1 MRVISGSAK
10 GIRLTSVPG
19 KSTRP
24 ITDQVKEALFNILG
38 QEIIEKTFLDL
49 FGGTGAVGIEALSR
63 GADHAV
69 FLEINYQAYSIIKK
83 NLVATE
89 LDPYATVMKMDAFKY
104 LNEPH
109 EESFDFI
116 YIAPPQYE
124 GLWLKAMEAL
134 DRNPELLEPSGTVVV
149 QIHPK
154 EMVEDIGYANF
165 IEFNRRIYGDT
176 MLVFFSKSLPEGNP

>member
-38 QEIIEKTFLDL
+38 LDIVEKNFLDL

-69 FLEINYQAYSIIKK
+69 FLEINYRAYSVIKQ
-83 NLVATE
+83 NLKTTQ
-89 LDPYATVMKMDAFKY
+89 LDPYATVKKMDAFKY
-104 LNEPH
+104 LNEDS
-109 EESFDFI
+109 ELQFDYI
-116 YIAPPQYE
+116 YVAPPQYE
-124 GLWLKAMEAL
+124 DIWMKAMAAL
-134 DRNPELLEPSGTVVV
+134 DRNPNLLADDGWIIV

-154 EMVEDIGYANF
+154 EMVEDLTYANF
-165 IEFNRRIYGDT
+165 CEINRRSYGDT
-176 MLVFFSKSLPEGNP
+176 ILVFYEKTLPEELL